1 MASKSGKMRFIIINI
16 GKVTIK
22 FLIQVKVG
30 RSMSLRKEKAARLKV
45 QVLEHTLKLIGKK
58 PFEDVYVEDICEKV
72 KISKVTFFKYFPQKE
87 DVLLYHFRIWCLARS
102 VDLHLKNREGLQGV
116 YFLLDKLG
124 DECEHH
130 PGLMLSLVGYLADSK
145 RPPKPFPVKPE
156 EKKLLFPDMAD
167 ITGIEILSLEQML
180 EKFVLEAIMKKEI
193 TRTSAT
199 RDITNLLVTVF
210 LGSIVSAHLIQQTPQ
225 KLYFRRN
232 LDNVIKGLA

>member
-1 MASKSGKMRFIIINI
+1 
-16 GKVTIK
+16 
-22 FLIQVKVG
+22 
-30 RSMSLRKEKAARLKV
+30 MSLRKEKAARLKV

-58 PFEDVYVEDICEKV
+58 AFEDIYVEDICEKV

-102 VDLHLKNREGLQGV
+102 VELRHKNRDGLQGV
-116 YFLLDKLG
+116 YYVLDKLG
-124 DECEHH
+124 DECENH

-156 EKKLLFPDMAD
+156 EKKLFFPEVDD
-167 ITGIEILSLEQML
+167 ITSIEILSLDQML
-180 EKFVLEAIMKKEI
+180 EKFALEAIMKKEI

-199 RDITNLLVTVF
+199 RDITNLFVTVF
-210 LGSIVSAHLIQQTPQ
+210 LGSIVSAHLLQQTSQ

-232 LDNVIKGLA
+232 LDNVMKGLA